1 MPKALLIE
9 DDHNLASLIK
19 EYFNHLGFDVELNYN
34 PVSALRHIKSEKYD
48 LVVTDVNMFP
58 MSGFEL
64 IDEVRTFNKTLKIIA
79 MSGSFGDSSSH
90 REKALD
96 ELEDAG
102 MNSFLSKPFTM
113 DELKETLQELELIS

>member
-9 DDHNLASLIK
+9 DDHQLASLIK
-19 EYFNHLGFDVELNYN
+19 EYFQHLGFDVELNYN
-34 PVSALRHIKSEKYD
+34 PVSALRHIKSESYD

-79 MSGSFGDSSSH
+79 MSGCYDG
-90 REKALD
+90 
-96 ELEDAG
+96 
-102 MNSFLSKPFTM
+102 
-113 DELKETLQELELIS
+113 